1 MTYGHDAVLPMQ
13 VVVPSLRMAQQ
24 NALSSEDFTQS
35 MMMELEH
42 LDQEQMDAFNRMVV
56 QKKKI
61 AKAYN
66 KKVKKK
72 RFQED
77 ELVWKLV
84 LPAGTKDPVFGKWS
98 PNWEGPFKIQR
109 VLEGNAYWLASLQG
123 EPHKRFINGKYLKKY
138 YPSMWEDT
146 RFLGQDSNT

>member
-1 MTYGHDAVLPMQ
+1 ME
-13 VVVPSLRMAQQ
+13 VVVPSLRVAQQ

-42 LDQEQMDAFNRMVV
+42 LDQERMDAFNRMVV

-84 LPAGTKDPVFGKWS
+84 LPAGTKDRVFGKWS
-98 PNWEGPFKIQR
+98 PNWEGSFKVHR